1 MATRQTRLVIKNNT
15 VPSAPFSGATLLKGE
30 AIVNTA
36 DGILMFSGVT
46 SSSANW
52 TPAGPGGNATF
63 FEVGSNLY
71 DLKIRNQ
78 ITAYSGVTNL
88 SGKFL
93 SGTTNGFVLADISDI
108 AGVDSYTTGA
118 TWNPNV
124 LTLKLNNGKP
134 NVSVNINAF
143 TALTVGNLTVTGT
156 TALSGSAYY
165 YGTVSGTN
173 PNELINLDY
182 LTGFSQTNDVYVTG
196 STLTPATNNTDSQTS
211 TLLYHGVPLGGGYTI
226 VTDNTFTTGGTY
238 DNNTALITFDKN
250 DGSSYTVSLS
260 GIDVNDTYVTGGTVT
275 SGGTLNL
282 VRNDSVTVSIP
293 KVTYWTS
300 GSTGSFA
307 IKAINNSGLDSTG
320 DRAVA
325 WGNGTLASGDDS
337 TAWGIQTS
345 ATTSGSTASGFQ
357 TLASGLYSHAEG
369 GETTAIGNYSHAEG
383 QQTTARGNFSHS
395 EGYQTIA
402 SGATSHSEGY
412 LTSAIGTS
420 SHAEGD
426 FTTALGDF
434 SHAEGN
440 QTIAS
445 GSSSHAEG
453 VLTKALGNYS
463 HAEGYFTTAIGDYSH
478 AEGQFTIAS
487 GISSHAEGANTIASG
502 QFSHSE
508 GFQTTA
514 SGDYSHAEG
523 QFTIA
528 SGDRSHAEGYET
540 IAIGNFSHSEGY
552 QSTSNGESSHA
563 EGQGTIASGDRS
575 HAEGDGTIAIS
586 NGAHSEGG
594 STRAGYKGFSVDG
607 VVNGVITLNSS
618 YGDVT
623 SEFFSGTVY
632 LTNSPDDLYTFTTVT
647 FSSSTNTEIILN
659 DISVNLGGVAV
670 VDIGNLNSAFADGVD
685 GNSAHAEGV
694 SSKALGSA
702 SHAEGEGS
710 ISVGTASHAEGGE
723 TTAGGYSSHA
733 EGYLTTAI
741 GESSHSE
748 GFSTRSFG
756 DRSHTEGEYTNAY
769 GVAAHAEG
777 NQTIASGASSHA
789 EGLGTS
795 AIGSQ
800 SHSEGYGTKAIGSQS
815 HAEGYYTTAIG
826 IASHTEGSQTTANGD
841 YSHAEGYGTTA
852 IGLLSHAGGA
862 ITVASGI
869 TSFIHSSGSTV
880 TGDRSV
886 VLGGQG
892 ITGTTNDTVYVPY
905 LNLNYVPTLNN
916 SNTQILSRNTAT
928 GQVEYTNLSAFTSLD
943 TYVTGFTYNPATN
956 VFTIKQNQGQPDLT
970 AQINSVTGLTIS
982 TLGANRVVY
991 TTGSGTLTTESGFE
1005 YSASANT
1012 LTVGNINVQNASGT
1026 TANIGQGGLV
1036 IGSGGSLASP
1046 GIGDLTVHGD
1056 FTVFGTT
1063 TTVATSELYVEDP
1076 QITLNYSTGSTTV
1089 TSVSSGLRI
1098 QDGNGVVSGD
1108 VYFTIGQ
1115 MQNLTGLTP
1124 TEIPSVAEYTG
1135 LTGYANRGWVS
1146 QLNDIVIRNTN
1157 LNEGSPNGVRVL
1169 AEFDTLDG
1177 GQY

>member
-156 TALSGSAYY
+156 TALSGSTYY

-196 STLTPATNNTDSQTS
+196 STLTPATNNNDSQTS
-211 TLLYHGVPLGGGYTI
+211 TLSYHGVPLGGGYTI

-238 DNNTALITFDKN
+238 DNNTTLITFDKN
-250 DGSSYTVSLS
+250 DGTSYSVSLS

-325 WGNGTLASGDDS
+325 WGNQTLASGSDS

-369 GETTAIGNYSHAEG
+369 FITTARGDFSHAEG
-383 QQTTARGNFSHS
+383 QQTIASGNSSHAEGNATTAIGNASHAEGVYTTAIGESSHS
-395 EGYQTIA
+395 EGGGTVA
-402 SGATSHSEGY
+402 SGQYSHAEGT
-412 LTSAIGTS
+412 LTTASGQYSHAEGNLTTASGTS
-420 SHAEGD
+420 SHAEGEQ
-426 FTTALGDF
+426 TTASGTSSHAEGFNTTAQGDSSHSEGYNTRAIGNQSHAEGVDTIASGYISHAEGNATTASGQQSHAEGSATVASSQSSHAEGALTTASGDF
-434 SHAEGN
+434 SHAEGFDTTAMN
-440 QTIAS
+440 SGSHAEGNATIAS

-453 VLTKALGNYS
+453 
-463 HAEGYFTTAIGDYSH
+463 
-478 AEGQFTIAS
+478 
-487 GISSHAEGANTIASG
+487 
-502 QFSHSE
+502 
-508 GFQTTA
+508 
-514 SGDYSHAEG
+514 
-523 QFTIA
+523 
-528 SGDRSHAEGYET
+528 
-540 IAIGNFSHSEGY
+540 
-552 QSTSNGESSHA
+552 
-563 EGQGTIASGDRS
+563 
-575 HAEGDGTIAIS
+575 
-586 NGAHSEGG
+586 
-594 STRAGYKGFSVDG
+594 
-607 VVNGVITLNSS
+607 
-618 YGDVT
+618 
-623 SEFFSGTVY
+623 SGTV
-632 LTNSPDDLYTFTTVT
+632 
-647 FSSSTNTEIILN
+647 
-659 DISVNLGGVAV
+659 
-670 VDIGNLNSAFADGVD
+670 
-685 GNSAHAEGV
+685 
-694 SSKALGSA
+694 A
-702 SHAEGEGS
+702 SGE
-710 ISVGTASHAEGGE
+710 ASHAEGGE
-723 TTAGGYSSHA
+723 TTASGYSSHA

-852 IGLLSHAGGA
+852 IGLTSHAGGYVS
-862 ITVASGI
+862 IASGI

-892 ITGTTNDTVYVPY
+892 ITGSTNDTVYVPY

-916 SNTQILSRNTAT
+916 TNTQILSRNTAT

-943 TYVTGFTYNPATN
+943 TYVTGFTYNPASNT
-956 VFTIKQNQGQPDLT
+956 FTIKQNQGQPDLT

-1076 QITLNYSTGSTTV
+1076 QITLTYSTGSTTV

-1169 AEFDTLDG
+1169 AEFDILDG
-1177 GQY
+1177 GTF

>member
-156 TALSGSAYY
+156 TALSGSTYY

-196 STLTPATNNTDSQTS
+196 STLTPATNNNDSQTS
-211 TLLYHGVPLGGGYTI
+211 TLSYHGVPLGGGYTI

-238 DNNTALITFDKN
+238 DNNTTLITFDKN
-250 DGSSYTVSLS
+250 DGTSYSVSLS

-325 WGNGTLASGDDS
+325 WGNQTLASGSDS

-369 GETTAIGNYSHAEG
+369 FITTARGDFSHAEG
-383 QQTTARGNFSHS
+383 QQTIASGNSSHAEGNATTAIGNASHAEGVYTTAIGESSHS
-395 EGYQTIA
+395 EGGGTVA
-402 SGATSHSEGY
+402 SGQYSHAEGT
-412 LTSAIGTS
+412 LTTASGQYSHAEGNLTTASGTS
-420 SHAEGD
+420 SHAEGEQ
-426 FTTALGDF
+426 TTASGTSSHAEGFNTTAQGDSSHSEGYNTRAIGNQSHAEGVDTIASGYISHAEGNATTASGQQSHAEGSATVASSQSSHAEGALTTASGDF
-434 SHAEGN
+434 SHAEGFDTTAMN
-440 QTIAS
+440 SGSHAEGNATIAS

-453 VLTKALGNYS
+453 
-463 HAEGYFTTAIGDYSH
+463 
-478 AEGQFTIAS
+478 
-487 GISSHAEGANTIASG
+487 
-502 QFSHSE
+502 
-508 GFQTTA
+508 
-514 SGDYSHAEG
+514 
-523 QFTIA
+523 
-528 SGDRSHAEGYET
+528 
-540 IAIGNFSHSEGY
+540 
-552 QSTSNGESSHA
+552 
-563 EGQGTIASGDRS
+563 
-575 HAEGDGTIAIS
+575 
-586 NGAHSEGG
+586 
-594 STRAGYKGFSVDG
+594 
-607 VVNGVITLNSS
+607 
-618 YGDVT
+618 
-623 SEFFSGTVY
+623 SGTV
-632 LTNSPDDLYTFTTVT
+632 
-647 FSSSTNTEIILN
+647 
-659 DISVNLGGVAV
+659 
-670 VDIGNLNSAFADGVD
+670 
-685 GNSAHAEGV
+685 
-694 SSKALGSA
+694 A
-702 SHAEGEGS
+702 SGE
-710 ISVGTASHAEGGE
+710 ASHAEGGE
-723 TTAGGYSSHA
+723 TTASGYSSHA

-852 IGLLSHAGGA
+852 IGLTSHAGGYVS
-862 ITVASGI
+862 IASGI

-892 ITGTTNDTVYVPY
+892 ITGSTNDTVYVPY

-916 SNTQILSRNTAT
+916 TNTQILSRNTAT
-928 GQVEYTNLSAFTSLD
+928 GQIEYTNLSAFTSLD
-943 TYVTGFTYNPATN
+943 TYVTGFTYNPASNT
-956 VFTIKQNQGQPDLT
+956 FTIKQNQGQPDLT

-1169 AEFDTLDG
+1169 AEFDILDG
-1177 GQY
+1177 GTF